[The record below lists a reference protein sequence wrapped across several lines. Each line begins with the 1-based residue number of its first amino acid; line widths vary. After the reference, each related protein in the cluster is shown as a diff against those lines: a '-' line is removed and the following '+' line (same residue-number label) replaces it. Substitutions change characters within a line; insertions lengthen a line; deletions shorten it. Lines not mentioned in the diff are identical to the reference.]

1 MISRTWL
8 PVSWDSKGGSLPI
21 RSALTAPEVIPGNE
35 PQRGTRPA
43 ATSST
48 KTSTG
53 TTPFPIN
60 YIAYDRMSGSDR
72 FRNEYNGEE
81 VAHFDAYLQR
91 QVDKIDI
98 PNKDSDFLRDKI
110 IEMYGNT
117 VKNHLEHR
125 GKKE

>member
-1 MISRTWL
+1 MIQGRVVFRLGECINRGLEAIPAGTSRN
-8 PVSWDSKGGSLPI
+8 
-21 RSALTAPEVIPGNE
+21 EVLD
-35 PQRGTRPA
+35 QA
-43 ATSST
+43 ATLID
-48 KTSTG
+48 KEIYRNYAF
-53 TTPFPIN
+53 FPIN

-125 GKKE
+125 GKKSSK